1 MAFLTETQVTNILE
15 RMVTDKKQLAAINRV
30 KKSSFM
36 EYTVP
41 YNNVEEYEK
50 LGWSRYLELKTRVK
64 MQKPKPTGMAFED
77 KVWTLFYSLGF
88 KCLNRDEH
96 LTIKWG
102 EGEHDQKQIDVLA
115 VGEDAIFVVE
125 CKATSKTTSQN
136 FKIEIENIEHYK
148 EGIIKSLRQIYGEK
162 KVKFIFATENYI
174 VGKSDADRMKERK
187 IFHMNEKAVKYIQNL
202 QKKYKSC
209 VLYQFY
215 GLMFKNELIS
225 SKRIRVPA
233 LKGSM
238 GGYDYYMMSIEPEIL
253 LRMGFV
259 LHRTKVNDTMSD
271 PTYQR
276 LLSPSRLPGITK
288 HIQNGGYFPNSLII
302 NFDTTIGKKMKI
314 WFEPT
319 KDEGDNSNSKLG
331 ILNIPNAY
339 GIAYII
345 DGQHRLYGYAGTEYK
360 YTNTIPV
367 VAFVNMDSREQL
379 KIFMDI
385 NENQKAVS
393 KDLRLDLDEDV
404 NWKAP
409 QVDSRIKAL
418 RSSTIKALSMDS
430 GSVLFNKISVGED
443 KAELNPSFFADGLIQ
458 SSLLPKANKTSYI
471 KDMDVCLY
479 ETNRMDHNEAMLD
492 CKKRIVDYIRECYNY
507 MYRELDEKLFK
518 DFILYNRGVFAF
530 VALIGSINKHLVNNN
545 LIAQFAPIKDRMEK
559 VVPFLD
565 ALILYLSNLPDKD
578 ERELRFIQG
587 QQAQTIW
594 LRRFQNAIHMAIP
607 EYKPEGLDQWLICQ
621 DEGFQQKAKEYIDQI
636 FSILKISVLDKLQE
650 LYEDRWESYVKD
662 TKKECYMRVYNI
674 HADEDDFNPQEI
686 DWTDGIDLG
695 DLKNIIEKN
704 WATSKEDDNS
714 FVPFKKLF
722 AIKVNDKFG
731 TRAEKLL
738 WLSDVIKYKK
748 SIENPKAKKLSPQQV
763 DELELIYNSLN
774 PEV

>member
-1 MAFLTETQVTNILE
+1 MAFLTESQVSNILE
-15 RMVTDKKQLAAINRV
+15 HMVSDKKQLAALNRI
-30 KKSSFM
+30 KKSPFM
-36 EYTVP
+36 EYTVM
-41 YNNVEEYEK
+41 YNQVEEYER

-64 MQKPKPTGMAFED
+64 MQKPKPIGIAFED
-77 KVWTLFYSLGF
+77 KVWSLFYSLGF

-102 EGEHDQKQIDVLA
+102 EGEHDSKQIDVLA
-115 VGEDAIFVVE
+115 VGDDAIFVVE
-125 CKATSKTTSQN
+125 CKAISKMTSISFKT
-136 FKIEIENIEHYK
+136 EIENIELYK
-148 EGIIKSLRQIYGEK
+148 EGIRKALKQIYGEK

-174 VGKSDADRMKERK
+174 VGKSDTERMKERK

-238 GGYDYYMMSIEPEIL
+238 GGYDYYMMSIEPETL
-253 LRMGFV
+253 LKMGFV
-259 LHRTKVNDTMSD
+259 LHRTKVNDSMSD

-302 NFDTTIGKKMKI
+302 NFDTAAGKKMKI

-319 KDEGDNSNSKLG
+319 KDEGESSNSKLG
-331 ILNIPNAY
+331 VLNIPNAY

-360 YTNTIPV
+360 YKNTIPV
-367 VAFVNMDSREQL
+367 VAFIDMDSREQL

-404 NWKAP
+404 NWNAP

-430 GSVLFNKISVGED
+430 GSILANKISVGED

-458 SSLLPKANKTSYI
+458 SSLLPKANKTSYV
-471 KDMDVCLY
+471 KDMDVCFY
-479 ETNRMDHNEAMLD
+479 ETNRMDHNDAMLD
-492 CKKRIVDYIRECYNY
+492 CKKRIVDYVRECYNY
-507 MYRELDEKLFK
+507 MYKELDEKLLK

-530 VALIGSINKHLVNNN
+530 IALIGSINKHLVRNN
-545 LIAQFAPIKDRMEK
+545 LVTQFALIKDRMEK
-559 VVPFLD
+559 VTPYLD
-565 ALILYLSNLPDKD
+565 ALVLYLSNLPDKD

-594 LRRFQNAIHMAIP
+594 LRRFQNAIHMVIP
-607 EYKPEGLDQWLICQ
+607 EYNPEGLDQWLISQ
-621 DEGFQQKAKEYIDQI
+621 DAGFQQKANEYIEQI
-636 FSILKISVLDKLQE
+636 FSILKTSVLDKLQE
-650 LYEDRWESYVKD
+650 LYDDNWESYVKD
-662 TKKECYMRVYNI
+662 TKKDCYMRMYNL
-674 HADEDDFNPQEI
+674 HADEDDFNPQDI
-686 DWTDGIDLG
+686 DWTDGIDFV

-704 WATSKEDDNS
+704 WSQLKDDDKS
-714 FVPFKKLF
+714 FIPFKKLY
-722 AIKVNDKFG
+722 AIKVSEKFN
-731 TRAEKLL
+731 TRTDKLL
-738 WLSDVIKYKK
+738 WLNDVIKFKK
-748 SIENPKAKKLSPQQV
+748 SIENPKAKKLNPQQV
-763 DELELIYNSLN
+763 DELEFIYGSLN
-774 PEV
+774 PDA